1 MKQKFLHLGMAMAL
15 VASAAPCAVL
25 AKDSAAATASGA
37 KSLYSVD
44 SRIADLLRNPQ
55 AAQVLQAFVQKKRV
69 EAGKPELTPEQ
80 ESHMIQMV
88 QEMSPRQV
96 AKFPQVHLDDA
107 ALDQLN
113 AQLAEVSAAT
123 SPSAG

>member
-1 MKQKFLHLGMAMAL
+1 MKQHILSLGLIMAL
-15 VASAAPCAVL
+15 AAGAAPCAAL
-25 AKDSAAATASGA
+25 AKDSATASGA
-37 KSLYSVD
+37 KSLFSVD
-44 SRIADLLRNPQ
+44 SRIADLLRNPK

-69 EAGKPELTPEQ
+69 EAGKPELTRDE
-80 ESHMIQMV
+80 EVRMIQMI

-113 AQLAEVSAAT
+113 TQLAQISSPAA
-123 SPSAG
+123 G